1 MSVFAEGLY
10 GKTNNE
16 VHDTCVAQG
25 SSHAD
30 EFPANNETVS
40 ADIYKGGLFL
50 GCEFGPAALYIW
62 AIGIMAAGQSST
74 MTGTYAGQFA
84 MEGFLNLH
92 WQRWLRVLVTRSI
105 AIGR

>member
-10 GKTNNE
+10 GKTNSE

-74 MTGTYAGQFA
+74 MTGK
-84 MEGFLNLH
+84 
-92 WQRWLRVLVTRSI
+92 LRIQSARYVGLPVNFKTN
-105 AIGR
+105 